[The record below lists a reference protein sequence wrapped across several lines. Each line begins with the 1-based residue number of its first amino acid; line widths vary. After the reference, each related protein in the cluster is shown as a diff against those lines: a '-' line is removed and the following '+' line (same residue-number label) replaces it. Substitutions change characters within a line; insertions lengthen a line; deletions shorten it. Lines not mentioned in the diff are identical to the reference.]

1 MKRAPPSTTSEPA
14 PKKARPT
21 PPSDFPLPPPSL
33 DTSSST
39 EWTRV
44 EKRKAKKISKV
55 TSVASSN
62 PPSFAYSAS
71 ELRKRKDAVSIS
83 EVRDLAL
90 HCVADAPPAGWA
102 RLENKAN
109 VKGVV
114 VLLVPGLTHD
124 VLGLKKPSTDPTTC
138 PHLPVSVPLEIAASK
153 SGDDEMEEDEEE
165 GKEEKAARLG
175 GVPFIS
181 RTFSHALPTRAPGD
195 STRMHSVLA
204 EFLSAPV
211 TGEEKKRRTLAR
223 IQGEREN
230 SDKGAEQY
238 LLSVQE
244 MLENGYPLP
253 RSMSDAHQPEDAD
266 DWVESTTVSEG
277 EDAEVYALDCE
288 MCITS
293 RGKELARVSVL
304 RIDSNNG
311 EAKVVLD
318 THVLPGA
325 PITDYLTRFSG
336 ITPASLDGCTT
347 TLSDVQSKLLKLLKP
362 SPGQRSP
369 ILLGHSLE
377 SDLCALKLRHG
388 RCIDTAL
395 IYHHPRGRPLKPGLA
410 WLTRK
415 WCGREIQARGE
426 GGHDPEEDAR
436 ACAELLRRKIENGP
450 GFGTFKTD
458 TEPIFER
465 IARAKNGAV
474 RTAAVDRN
482 PAQGFASRA
491 STATPAANDAAVCAG
506 VVDAV
511 RTGHGFVFGRFTELA
526 DALGWVTPKPT
537 DPAVSLEPPPPP
549 PTLKEAL
556 DNLTARLAEIHAALP
571 PRTALIV
578 MSGHSDPRE
587 MSRLSARRLAFE
599 AYQRAAASKST
610 HHPSHL
616 PPKPA
621 NPFVMS
627 SGATATV
634 VANTG
639 LKVDETDESEVDE
652 EEEEEKPSWTA
663 ADARALEE
671 AVAHARRGLLFLGFK
686 N

>member
-1 MKRAPPSTTSEPA
+1 MISKE
-14 PKKARPT
+14 
-21 PPSDFPLPPPSL
+21 DG
-33 DTSSST
+33 TSSWPGDLDDESDN
-39 EWTRV
+39 RGLIV
-44 EKRKAKKISKV
+44 DAQIV
-55 TSVASSN
+55 GYVASCAIQMAPWWQRILSSLIAEVDEKQLREQKRHAVGRH
-62 PPSFAYSAS
+62 PRLYVEERRGAKSVRRASAVWPTS
-71 ELRKRKDAVSIS
+71 TSLSDRQLKRRVKKGRVINCVGDEAKVNMGPVVDPIGLRQ
-83 EVRDLAL
+83 
-90 HCVADAPPAGWA
+90 
-102 RLENKAN
+102 
-109 VKGVV
+109 
-114 VLLVPGLTHD
+114 
-124 VLGLKKPSTDPTTC
+124 
-138 PHLPVSVPLEIAASK
+138 
-153 SGDDEMEEDEEE
+153 
-165 GKEEKAARLG
+165 
-175 GVPFIS
+175 
-181 RTFSHALPTRAPGD
+181 
-195 STRMHSVLA
+195 STREIVDVKREVKSTKLA
-204 EFLSAPV
+204 PNAGPPERVRKCQTQLEGFGKLRYKNDGGRDDRSFYQPDRGSGALTRSCLRRVPPR
-211 TGEEKKRRTLAR
+211 TRRRRRAEAAHIGEDVWLEGQFG
-223 IQGEREN
+223 QGR
-230 SDKGAEQY
+230 GAD
-238 LLSVQE
+238 
-244 MLENGYPLP
+244 MLENGYLLP
-253 RSMSDAHQPEDAD
+253 RALSDAHQPEDAE

-336 ITPASLDGCTT
+336 ITPASLEGCTT
-347 TLSDVQSKLLKLLKP
+347 TLSDVQTKLLKLLKP
-362 SPGQRSP
+362 SPGQRSS

-395 IYHHPRGRPLKPGLA
+395 IYYHPRGRPLKPGLA

-482 PAQGFASRA
+482 PAEGFASRA

-537 DPAVSLEPPPPP
+537 DPAVSQEPLPPP

-556 DNLTARLAEIHAALP
+556 DNLTARLADIHAALP
-571 PRTALIV
+571 LRTALIV

-616 PPKPA
+616 PQKPA
-621 NPFVMS
+621 NPFVVS
-627 SGATATV
+627 SGATAAV

-639 LKVDETDESEVDE
+639 VEVDGTDESEVDE
-652 EEEEEKPSWTA
+652 EVEEKPSWTA

>member
-14 PKKARPT
+14 PKKPRPT
-21 PPSDFPLPPPSL
+21 PPSDFPAPPPSL

-44 EKRKAKKISKV
+44 EKRKAKKISKSS
-55 TSVASSN
+55 TSASLN
-62 PPSFAYSAS
+62 PPTFAYSAS
-71 ELRKRKDAVSIS
+71 ELRKRKDAVTIS

-90 HCVADAPPAGWA
+90 HCIADAPPAGWA

-109 VKGVV
+109 VKGAV

-124 VLGLKKPSTDPTTC
+124 VLGLAKPPTNPTAC
-138 PHLPVSVPLEIAASK
+138 PHLPVSVPLEIAAST
-153 SGDDEMEEDEEE
+153 SGDDVMEEE
-165 GKEEKAARLG
+165 GDEERKEEKAARLG

-195 STRMHSVLA
+195 NTRMHSVLA

-230 SDKGAEQY
+230 STKGAEQY
-238 LLSVQE
+238 VLSVQD

-253 RSMSDAHQPEDAD
+253 RALSDAHQPEDEAD
-266 DWVESTTVSEG
+266 WIESPTVSDG
-277 EDAEVYALDCE
+277 EEAEVYALDCE
-288 MCITS
+288 MCVTS
-293 RGKELARVSVL
+293 RGKELARLSVL
-304 RIDSNNG
+304 RVDRNNG
-311 EAKVVLD
+311 EAKVVYD

-336 ITPASLDGCTT
+336 ITPQSLENCTT
-347 TLSDVQSKLLKLLKP
+347 TLRDVQSKLLELLTP
-362 SPGQRSP
+362 RPDTRSP

-465 IARAKNGAV
+465 IARAKNGSV

-482 PAQGFASRA
+482 PAQGFAARA

-506 VVDAV
+506 VIDAV
-511 RTGHGFVFGRFTELA
+511 RTCHGFVFGRFTELA

-537 DPAVSLEPPPPP
+537 DPTVPSDPPPP

-556 DNLTARLAEIHAALP
+556 TNLNARLAEIHAALP

-587 MSRLSARRLAFE
+587 MSKLSARRLAFE
-599 AYQRAAASKST
+599 AHQRAAAAKSMQR
-610 HHPSHL
+610 PAGL

-621 NPFVMS
+621 NPFVMP
-627 SGATATV
+627 SGVDIGSKADS
-634 VANTG
+634 VAGAEKTG
-639 LKVDETDESEVDE
+639 EGE
-652 EEEEEKPSWTA
+652 EELVPSWTA
-663 ADARALEE
+663 SDARALEE